1 MELPELTDAAQV
13 KALLDDERYVDQF
26 TLAYIQMCIVI
37 YQTNPGDIMHI
48 AKHIANPKCVTPLTG
63 CRWEC
68 RWGPTYDKY
77 QGNLAIIATAVRI
90 KDDQPMLN
98 VVMIRATDL
107 VDKMLTFSSFGDL
120 EEIKEDFGIGTQ
132 VCVPWLP
139 ASSSARLS
147 AGSKLGFDVVSS
159 LIEDGVTIY
168 DYLGASLT
176 GPPEKRPAIIVA
188 GHSLGGCLTSV
199 IAPWLATTFSDMTP
213 PPHVAATSFAGPS
226 AGNQAYAD
234 YAKGAVNSFHRYY
247 NTLDSIPNWWADL
260 PANNIIFERDGM
272 ETPLWMRLI
281 NKGLAATI
289 PAYTQ
294 PQDDRPIKG
303 VFDLTMDWYA
313 QFAHQHHAETY
324 LALLT
329 GKPTT
334 SGVDCETAGTRS

>member
-13 KALLDDERYVDQF
+13 KALLDDERYVSQF
-26 TLAYIQMCIVI
+26 TLACLQMCIVI
-37 YQTNPGDIMHI
+37 YQTNPADIILI
-48 AKHIANPKCVTPLTG
+48 ANHIANPKCVKPLNG

-68 RWGPTYDKY
+68 RWGPTWDEV

-90 KDDQPMLN
+90 KDGAPLLN

-120 EEIKEDFGIGTQ
+120 EEIREDFGIGTQ
-132 VCVPWLP
+132 VPVPWLP
-139 ASSSARLS
+139 ASSLARLS

-159 LIEDGVTIY
+159 LIEDGVTID
-168 DYLGASLT
+168 DYLAASLT

-199 IAPWLATTFSDMTP
+199 IAPWLATRLGNMVP
-213 PPHVAATSFAGPS
+213 PPHIAATSFAGPS
-226 AGNQAYAD
+226 AGNAAYAE
-234 YAKGAVNSFHRYY
+234 YATCAVNSFHRYY

-260 PANNIIFERDGM
+260 PANNIIFERDCM
-272 ETPLWMRLI
+272 ETPLWMQLV
-281 NKGLAATI
+281 NKGLDASI
-289 PAYTQ
+289 PAYAQ
-294 PQDDRPIKG
+294 PKDDRPIKG

-324 LALLT
+324 LSLLT
-329 GKPTT
+329 GKPIPA
-334 SGVDCETAGTRS
+334 GGDCEKS